1 MTKTKKTL
9 GLAWTRYHNYYG
21 MNAKLYPAMWR
32 EGWSEWAIKN
42 YSIAHA
48 YEVNHKM
55 ATRYKDNPPNL
66 PAPDDKNWLKRHL
79 VLQGSGKAPRKPI
92 LPKQTKRKGS
102 SEGTKP
108 KPHRYTSFPEW
119 DYHGVAGSGRGIFGW
134 SVQGYQ
140 PLCHPH
146 KKGNYH
152 AQGHPAGDV
161 YPGRMYITPSS
172 F

>member
-21 MNAKLYPAMWR
+21 MNAKLYPVMQR
-32 EGWSEWAIKN
+32 EGWSEQAIKN

-48 YEVNHKM
+48 HEVNHEM

-79 VLQGSGKAPRKPI
+79 ALQGSGKAPKKPI
-92 LPKQTKRKGS
+92 LPKQTRRKGSSEGSSKGSVKRS

-108 KPHRYTSFPEW
+108 KPHRYRPGTVTLREIC
-119 DYHGVAGSGRGIFGW
+119 R
-134 SVQGYQ
+134 YQ
-140 PLCHPH
+140 RSTELLIQKLP
-146 KKGNYH
+146 
-152 AQGHPAGDV
+152 
-161 YPGRMYITPSS
+161 